1 METSHIAELFVDQP
15 PSAKALAFVVALSE
29 LCQRHAVQLSTSLYD
44 GLVVSNLGG
53 DSPIHCNGI
62 EDSTTP

>member
-1 METSHIAELFVDQP
+1 MLTV
-15 PSAKALAFVVALSE
+15 LAFVVALSE